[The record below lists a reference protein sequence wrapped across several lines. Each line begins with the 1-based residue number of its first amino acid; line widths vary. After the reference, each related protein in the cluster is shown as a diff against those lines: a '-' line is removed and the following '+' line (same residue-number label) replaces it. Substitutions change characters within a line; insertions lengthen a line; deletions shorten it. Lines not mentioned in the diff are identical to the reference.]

1 MYQCIILTKAM
12 LTLFI
17 LFKFVS
23 SLGEKYYL
31 KVLIFYLLFIYLFV
45 PVIGHTM
52 VLKFISNLRVLDNG
66 EAKWVG
72 KCKYE
77 VLYLRA
83 NFQKDIGIKK

>member
-1 MYQCIILTKAM
+1 
-12 LTLFI
+12 
-17 LFKFVS
+17 
-23 SLGEKYYL
+23 
-31 KVLIFYLLFIYLFV
+31 
-45 PVIGHTM
+45 M

-72 KCKYE
+72 KGEYE